1 MGRGIAFV
9 PSHISGFFEVCERL
23 PDGNL
28 IANPRNIGSRGAG
41 PNLSLGCK
49 TSVFA
54 ERAEDSEIEI
64 HINGVRVA
72 EAETTKTAISRFLRL
87 TNETYTIRVDHEF
100 SIPIGY
106 GYGASGAGALGAIIA
121 LSEAIGYRLTANKIG
136 EIAHIAEIECKTG
149 LGTVGTELLGGFT
162 ISTKEG
168 APGFNIID
176 RIIVPPDLKIIS
188 AFYDPIL
195 TKTVLSSPE
204 RKIAINK
211 AGKLAMS
218 KLLVNPTVKEFILIS
233 RVFAETCGL
242 MTEKVNEALVELDK
256 VSPWGASMNM
266 IGEAVF
272 TIAREK
278 HLPVIRDQLISF
290 SSEKN
295 ILIADLNKTGAR
307 LI

>member
-1 MGRGIAFV
+1 MGRAIAFV

-28 IANPRNIGSRGAG
+28 IENPLYIGSRGAG

-49 TSVFA
+49 TSVLA
-54 ERAEDSEIEI
+54 ERTDDAEIAI
-64 HINGVRVA
+64 YINGVRVIK
-72 EAETTKTAISRFLRL
+72 AETTQAAVSRFLKL
-87 TNETYTIRVDHEF
+87 TNEKYNVRVEHEF
-100 SIPIGY
+100 SVPIGY
-106 GYGASGAGALGAIIA
+106 GYGASGAGALGAIVA
-121 LSEAIGYRLTANKIG
+121 LSAATGYGLTANKIG

-162 ISTKEG
+162 ISLKGG
-168 APGFNIID
+168 APGFNVVD
-176 RIIVPPDLKIIS
+176 RIIAPPDLKIIS
-188 AFYDPIL
+188 GFYGPIL

-204 RKIAINK
+204 KKMEINK
-211 AGKLAMS
+211 SGKLAMS
-218 KLLVNPTVKEFILIS
+218 KLLANPTVKEFVPIS
-233 RVFAETCGL
+233 RVFAENCGL

-278 HLPVIRDQLISF
+278 HLPIIRDQLISF

>member
-1 MGRGIAFV
+1 MGRAIAFV
-9 PSHISGFFEVCERL
+9 PGHISGFFEVCERL

-28 IANPRNIGSRGAG
+28 IGNPLYIGSRGAG

-49 TSVFA
+49 TSVIA
-54 ERAEDSEIEI
+54 ERTDDTEITI
-64 HINGVRVA
+64 YIDGVRAV
-72 EAETTKTAISRFLRL
+72 EAETTKTAVSRFLKL
-87 TNETYTIRVDHEF
+87 TNEIYSVRVEHEF

-121 LSEAIGYRLTANKIG
+121 LSEAIRYRLTANKIG

-162 ISTKEG
+162 ISLKGG
-168 APGFNIID
+168 APGFNVID
-176 RIIVPPDLKIIS
+176 RIIAPPDLKIIS
-188 AFYDPIL
+188 GFYGPIL

-204 RKIAINK
+204 KKITINR

-218 KLLVNPTVKEFILIS
+218 KLLVNPTVKKFILIS

-278 HLPVIRDQLISF
+278 HLPIIRDQLMSF
-290 SSEKN
+290 GSEKN
-295 ILIADLNKTGAR
+295 ILIADLDKTGAR